1 MKASRNP
8 EFDFGAWYHYNY
20 CNLRK
25 ISKGGCPLT
34 VDEVFDRV
42 KTIISEKL
50 GVEEDE
56 IAMDSDLTEDLG
68 ADSLD
73 LVDLVM
79 ALEDEFDFKVEDEQ
93 IENISTVGDIVES
106 IGKGLGV
113 ED

>member
-1 MKASRNP
+1 
-8 EFDFGAWYHYNY
+8 
-20 CNLRK
+20 
-25 ISKGGCPLT
+25 
-34 VDEVFDRV
+34 
-42 KTIISEKL
+42 
-50 GVEEDE
+50 
-56 IAMDSDLTEDLG
+56 MDSDLTEDLG

>member
-1 MKASRNP
+1 
-8 EFDFGAWYHYNY
+8 
-20 CNLRK
+20 
-25 ISKGGCPLT
+25 
-34 VDEVFDRV
+34 V
-42 KTIISEKL
+42 KSIISEKL

-79 ALEDEFDFKVEDEQ
+79 AFEDEFDFKVEDEQ
-93 IENISTVGDIVES
+93 IESISTVGDIVES
-106 IGKGLGV
+106 INKGLGV

>member
-1 MKASRNP
+1 
-8 EFDFGAWYHYNY
+8 
-20 CNLRK
+20 
-25 ISKGGCPLT
+25 LT

>member
-1 MKASRNP
+1 M
-8 EFDFGAWYHYNY
+8 
-20 CNLRK
+20 
-25 ISKGGCPLT
+25 T

>member
-1 MKASRNP
+1 M
-8 EFDFGAWYHYNY
+8 
-20 CNLRK
+20 
-25 ISKGGCPLT
+25 T

-79 ALEDEFDFKVEDEQ
+79 AFEDEFDFKVEDEQ

>member
-1 MKASRNP
+1 LTLELSINIIVPISRKN
-8 EFDFGAWYHYNY
+8 
-20 CNLRK
+20 
-25 ISKGGCPLT
+25 SKGGNPLT
-34 VDEVFDRV
+34 ADEVFERV
-42 KTIISEKL
+42 KSIISEKL

-79 ALEDEFDFKVEDEQ
+79 AFEDEFDFKVEDEQ
-93 IENISTVGDIVES
+93 IESISTVGDIVES
-106 IGKGLGV
+106 INKGLGV